1 MFFSISISNQDGS
14 RISVHPEYTSDVYR
28 LIRYGDIEIQ
38 NQLRDT
44 FNQFTFREHFTG
56 AVAMLMNAINF
67 RGADVIA
74 EYNDTLARYKKPLLK
89 MASPPRGAP
98 EDFIKKSVELIG
110 APFEE
115 PAVEEKLNLSCFI
128 TLLQAH
134 PQYLDFYTSN
144 KPILDKIFVI
154 CNKIDPSSSDTY
166 TLVTLLQQLKVP
178 LIQSIHIN
186 SHSSANTQRL
196 EKIDFPES
204 LIPVEYFEQ
213 PYSISSIYTKY
224 KAYEKNTLYLGI
236 DEESAQ
242 LTYEVCSPADIRKLV
257 INNEIVP
264 LRLTVNQGSILLADL
279 DLDPNLAAEYRN
291 KLASG
296 KTRFL
301 IQSLSKI
308 LKITEEKGYTSH
320 GDVLADSNPAGEQ
333 WTPRVFKITPKIEIN
348 EIELFIKKAEW
359 IRKTFPENYKSK
371 YHEFK
376 TQITN
381 CDLSEAEFKKIIKK
395 ESEAFSGMKKGFL
408 TPKV

>member
-1 MFFSISISNQDGS
+1 MFFSVLISNQDGS
-14 RISVHPEYTSDVYR
+14 RIHVHPTYTSDAYR
-28 LIRYGDIEIQ
+28 LIRYGDIETQ
-38 NQLRDT
+38 NQLKDT
-44 FNQFTFREHFTG
+44 FKQLTFREHFTG
-56 AVAMLMNAINF
+56 SVAMLMNAINF

-74 EYNDTLARYKKPLLK
+74 EYNEILAKYKPLLNITSLP
-89 MASPPRGAP
+89 AEAL

-110 APFEE
+110 APFEKS
-115 PAVEEKLNLSCFI
+115 AVEEKFNLSCFI

-134 PQYLDFYTSN
+134 PQYLDFYISN
-144 KPILDKIFVI
+144 KPILDEIFVI
-154 CNKIDPSSSDTY
+154 CNKINPSSYDTY

-204 LIPVEYFEQ
+204 LIPIEYFEQ
-213 PYSISSIYTKY
+213 PYSISSIYTKD

-236 DEESAQ
+236 DKESAQ
-242 LTYEVCSPADIRKLV
+242 LTYEVCSSADIRKLV
-257 INNEIVP
+257 IDNEVVP
-264 LRLTVNQGSILLADL
+264 LRVTINQGSILLADL
-279 DLDPNLAAEYRN
+279 DLDPQLADEYRN
-291 KLASG
+291 KLESG
-296 KTRFL
+296 KTKFL

-308 LKITEEKGYTSH
+308 LKITEEKGHTSH
-320 GDVLADSNPAGEQ
+320 GDVLADSNPVGER

-395 ESEAFSGMKKGFL
+395 ESKDFSGMKKGFL
-408 TPKV
+408 NLKF